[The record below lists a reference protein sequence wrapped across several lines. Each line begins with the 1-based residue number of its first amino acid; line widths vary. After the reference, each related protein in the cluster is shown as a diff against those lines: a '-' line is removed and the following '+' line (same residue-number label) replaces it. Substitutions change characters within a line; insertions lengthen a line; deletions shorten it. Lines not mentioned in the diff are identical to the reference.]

1 MRRHE
6 PLIHQTVDLS
16 VTIMDEM
23 NYLMALMQ
31 LGVSNEDPFQ
41 DVAKKY
47 DFIASK
53 VDEIDY
59 SKLIND
65 ENENQ
70 VQELKQQCQ
79 DKLV

>member
-6 PLIHQTVDLS
+6 PLIHQTVDSS